1 MGEFKMTVFNV
12 ERGLCIFVR
21 SPNGYG
27 VLIDCG
33 KSEKFSPVKW
43 IVKNVKSSLTQHNG
57 HALSWLIVTHPH
69 DDHVEDIDYLK
80 SHLPPAILLREKSYD
95 WETILQ
101 PKLREPSE
109 NVQTYYDWQQT
120 YNAPVTEYPDL
131 GMEMQRF
138 ALTPTQAKSIDDDMQ
153 HLLNNSSYVVVF
165 AYKGWKL
172 VVSGDNET
180 LGWKKL
186 LEKADFCAAV
196 AEASFFVTSHH
207 GHKSGF
213 CSELFDV
220 MGKPW
225 INITS
230 EKSGDE
236 SVSSSYSSD
245 QYARGVTL
253 SGTKRYHLT
262 TRKDGN
268 IIVRITNEGE
278 AYIDLRSYPDNLS

>member
-1 MGEFKMTVFNV
+1 MSEFKMTVFNV

-33 KSEKFSPVKW
+33 KGEKFSPVKW
-43 IVKNVKSSLTQHNG
+43 IVENVKSDLTQHNG
-57 HALSWLIVTHPH
+57 YSLAWLIVTHPH

-80 SHLPPAILLREKSYD
+80 SYLPPAILCRQKSYD
-95 WETILQ
+95 WDSILL
-101 PKLREPSE
+101 PESGEASE
-109 NVQTYYDWQQT
+109 NMQTYYDWQQT
-120 YNAPVTEYPDL
+120 YNVAVTEYPDL
-131 GMEMQRF
+131 GMETQRF
-138 ALTPTQAKSIDDDMQ
+138 ALTPTQAERIDENTQ
-153 HLLNNSSYVVVF
+153 HLLNNSSYVTVF

-180 LGWKKL
+180 LGWEKL
-186 LEKADFCAAV
+186 LEDADFRAAI
-196 AEASFFVTSHH
+196 AGADFFVTSHH
-207 GHKSGF
+207 GHTSGF
-213 CSELFDV
+213 CPELFDV

-236 SVSSSYSSD
+236 SVSPSYSSD

-268 IIVRITNEGE
+268 IIVQITAEGK
-278 AYIDLRSYPDNLS
+278 AYVDTRSYPDNLS

>member
-1 MGEFKMTVFNV
+1 MAELRMTIFNV

-43 IVKNVKSSLTQHNG
+43 IVENVKSDLTQWNG

-80 SHLPPAILLREKSYD
+80 SHLSPAILSRQKSYN
-95 WETILQ
+95 WETVLQ
-101 PKLREPSE
+101 PESGMPSE
-109 NVQTYYDWQQT
+109 NAQTYYDWQLT
-120 YNAPVTEYPDL
+120 YNAPVKECPDL
-131 GMEMQRF
+131 GMRMQRF
-138 ALTPTQAKSIDDDMQ
+138 ALTPAQAKSIDDNMQ

-165 AYKGWKL
+165 AYKGRKL

-186 LEKADFCAAV
+186 LEDADFCAAV
-196 AEASFFVTSHH
+196 AGADFFVTSHH

-213 CSELFDV
+213 CPELFDV

-225 INITS
+225 ISITS

-236 SVSSSYSSD
+236 SVSPSYSSD

-262 TRKDGN
+262 TRKDGS
-268 IIVRITNEGE
+268 IIVRITDEGK
-278 AYIDLRSYPDNLS
+278 AYIDTHSYPDNLR